1 MPQIRSSL
9 PIRPRRFLVGLVV
22 LLTIGHGW
30 ESYAAQARTSD
41 FVELDGAI
49 AAFWEAKTN
58 DEVVAASTA
67 ILETDATIEDI
78 WPRLRAGR
86 NYDRSAPTGRRLL
99 SRTNRDGIEH
109 EYVVLIPDNYDPAI
123 RYPVRVY
130 LHGGVSRPKRENGEF
145 WRNEARII
153 RNDAVVVIPSGWSES
168 LWWQDSQ
175 IENLNGILQ
184 DLKRVYN
191 LDENKVFLL
200 GISDGATG
208 AYYQGLKAT
217 TPWAAFLPLNG
228 HPIVLANPATEADG
242 DIHVTNLR
250 NKPLFVINGD
260 EDPLYPTS
268 SVLPFMRLFQEAGVS
283 IDFRAQPNAGH
294 DTSWWDA
301 EAPAMDTFMD
311 EWSRRSLPPRL
322 SWETARTDRY
332 NRAHWLVI
340 NDLGSVEGE
349 PNLESHNTMVDPVAL
364 NLGIDMLGIMDS
376 GLKLI
381 EIGDDSIAS
390 AAGLQNDDNLIG
402 VEGELNPSVEDL
414 SQALQGFAPGQQIP
428 LLVQRGGEELELTL
442 VYPEQAAPHQR
453 QAFPQ
458 TRPSGRVELDQQ
470 DNRVTARTRGV
481 TRFTLLL
488 SPDQFDFTQ
497 PITVVTNGVTVF
509 ADVVEPDLEVLLRWA
524 AIDQDRTAMY
534 GAELSIDVESQQ

>member
-9 PIRPRRFLVGLVV
+9 PIQSRTFLVGLVV

-30 ESYAAQARTSD
+30 ESYAAQPRTSD

-86 NYDRSAPTGRRLL
+86 NYDRSVPTGRRLL
-99 SRTNRDGIEH
+99 SRTNRDGIVH

-130 LHGGVSRPKRENGEF
+130 LHGGVSRPKRGNGEF

-184 DLKRVYN
+184 DLKRIYN

-208 AYYQGLKAT
+208 VYYQGLKAT

-228 HPIVLANPATEADG
+228 HPTVLANPATEADG

-268 SVLPFMRLFQEAGVS
+268 SVVPFMRLFQEAGVL

-311 EWSRRSLPPRL
+311 EWSRRPLPPRL
-322 SWETARTDRY
+322 SWETARTARY

-349 PNLESHNTMVDPVAL
+349 PNLESHNTMVDPETL
-364 NLGIDMLGIMDS
+364 NLGLDMLGVMDS

-402 VEGELNPSVEDL
+402 IEGELNPSVEDL

-442 VYPEQAAPHQR
+442 LYPEQAAPHQR

-497 PITVVTNGVTVF
+497 PITVVTNDVTVF
-509 ADVVEPDLEVLLRWA
+509 DDVVEPDVEVLLRWA
-524 AIDQDRTAMY
+524 AIDRDRTAMY
-534 GAELSIDVESQQ
+534 GAELSIDLEAQQ